1 MPPKLFRFTQFP
13 KNAFATPLVS
23 HTFKTTI
30 QPGMVVLSEHR
41 EPKDPSEP
49 SKAFRLIHFRKKAPA
64 NPLESHTFKT
74 KDLKPF
80 RFTHFQK
87 KGRGWVPFSNIQ
99 PQTDHPTRSGLWT
112 PVESTGLLKPE
123 MVVPSERSE
132 SRDLPSALR
141 YAPEDWLG

>member
-1 MPPKLFRFTQFP
+1 MCAVCIPEGSAGSARRLRS
-13 KNAFATPLVS
+13 ARS
-23 HTFKTTI
+23 HPCAPTFS
-30 QPGMVVLSEHR
+30 PNS
-41 EPKDPSEP
+41 
-49 SKAFRLIHFRKKAPA
+49 FRLIQFRKNVSA
-64 NPLESHTFKT
+64 NPLESHSFKT

-87 KGRGWVPFSNIQ
+87 KGRGWVPFCNIQ

-132 SRDLPSALR
+132 SRDLPSNLR
-141 YAPEDWLG
+141 SSL